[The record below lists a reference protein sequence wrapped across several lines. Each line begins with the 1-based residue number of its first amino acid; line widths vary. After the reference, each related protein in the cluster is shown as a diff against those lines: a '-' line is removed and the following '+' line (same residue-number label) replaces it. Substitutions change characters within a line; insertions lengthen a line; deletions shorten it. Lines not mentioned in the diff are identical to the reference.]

1 MPIQEIVNQLQA
13 DRNLFEAVWQ
23 GLGLSETEANRRLVI
38 IDHNIE
44 TTLKVLTLI
53 DNTDLLNLLQRAPE
67 DNGK

>member
-44 TTLKVLTLI
+44 TTLKVLSLI
-53 DNTDLLNLLQRAPE
+53 DNTDLLNLLERSSGE
-67 DNGK
+67 